1 MDNLITFLVAAII
14 IAIPLISYLKSLKKR
29 ETKAREAAEKGKL
42 YSEGP
47 KAQHPHI
54 DNTYCIGCATCT
66 AVCPE
71 GDVLAM
77 LAGKAV
83 IVNGHKC
90 IGHGLCAEV
99 CPVGAISM
107 VMASPSMGA
116 DMPFL
121 TADKETSIPGLFIV
135 GELGGLALIKNAVN
149 QGRDCIDLITAR
161 STAEARRGDPDI
173 YDVLIVGAGPAGI
186 SASLRAIENK
196 LKHITIEQDE
206 IGGTVAKYPRQKL
219 VMTSP
224 VQFPMYGKFNKVELS
239 KENLLEFWH
248 KVLDRADF
256 NCRTGEKVDHIER
269 GADGVL
275 TVTTPKA
282 QYRSRNVIL
291 ALGRTGTPRKLGVK
305 GEELNKVMYRLIE
318 ADHYINKNILI
329 VGGGDS
335 AVEAAMGL
343 ANQKGNKVTLSY
355 RKEAF
360 SRIKERNVERIERN
374 RKSGKVNVLFN
385 SMPVEIKPES
395 VAIEVNGV
403 TQEIANDYVWVF
415 AGGTPPNDFLKKIG
429 LQFGMR
435 DMTLEAS
442 KEVKAARAHA
452 GAGA

>member
-1 MDNLITFLVAAII
+1 MDSLITFVVAAII
-14 IAIPLISYLKSLKKR
+14 IAIPLISYLKGLKKR
-29 ETKAREAAEKGKL
+29 EKKAREAAEKGKL

-54 DNTYCIGCATCT
+54 DNQYCIGCATCT

-77 LAGKAV
+77 LGGKAV

-99 CPVGAISM
+99 CPVGAITM

-116 DMPFL
+116 DMPYL
-121 TADKETSIPGLFIV
+121 TAEKETSIPGLFIV

-149 QGRDCIDLITAR
+149 QGRDCIDVITSR
-161 STAEARRGDPDI
+161 MTPDSRRGGPDI
-173 YDVLIVGAGPAGI
+173 FDVLIVGAGPAGI
-186 SASLRAIENK
+186 SAALRAIENK
-196 LKHITIEQDE
+196 LNCITIEQDE

-224 VQFPMYGKFNKVELS
+224 VQFPMYGKFNKIELS
-239 KENLLEFWH
+239 KENLLAFWQ
-248 KVLDRADF
+248 KVLERADF
-256 NCRTGEKVDHIER
+256 NCRTGEKVEHIER
-269 GADGVL
+269 GPDALL
-275 TVTTPKA
+275 TTTTSKGR
-282 QYRSRNVIL
+282 YRSRNVVL

-305 GEELNKVMYRLIE
+305 GEDLPKVMYRLIE

-355 RKEAF
+355 RKETF
-360 SRIKERNVERIERN
+360 SRIKERNAERIEKN

-385 SMPVEIKPES
+385 SMPVEFKSES
-395 VAIEVNGV
+395 VVIEVNGV
-403 TQEIANDYVWVF
+403 NQEIPNDFVWVF
-415 AGGTPPNDFLKKIG
+415 AGGTPPNDFLKKLG
-429 LQFGMR
+429 VEFGMR
-435 DMTLEAS
+435 DMTLEGS
-442 KEVKAARAHA
+442 KEVKAAKAQVA
-452 GAGA
+452 AV